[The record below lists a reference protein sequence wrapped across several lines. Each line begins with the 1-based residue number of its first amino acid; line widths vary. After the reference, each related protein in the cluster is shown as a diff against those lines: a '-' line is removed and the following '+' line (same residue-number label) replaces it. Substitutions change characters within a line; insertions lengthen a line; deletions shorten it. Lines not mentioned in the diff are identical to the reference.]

1 MSEQKS
7 GQPSVAELQAQ
18 IEATRARLSSTVDQ
32 LTTKAAPKALLDR
45 EKENAKARFA
55 AATRTPEGDL
65 RTERLAAVAAAV
77 VVLMILRC
85 ILRRRS
91 A

>member
-7 GQPSVAELQAQ
+7 GQPSVAQLQAQ
-18 IEATRARLSSTVDQ
+18 IEATRARLAGTVDQ
-32 LTTKAAPKALLDR
+32 LTTKAAPKAILDR
-45 EKENAKARFA
+45 EKESAKARFA

-77 VVLMILRC
+77 VVLLVVRC
-85 ILRRRS
+85 LLRRR
-91 A
+91 AG